1 MRYTYFKILI
11 IFTIAAILGGCL
23 YPENELAKNQIPNED
38 QLNMVQTAVEQYS
51 EETGGLMPIKTKS
64 NDTDIFE
71 KYLIDF
77 DKLKERNLLSE
88 LPGNAYENGGV
99 YQYTIITPE
108 DDPRV
113 KLIDLRNTEKLR
125 SVLVRLETYRS
136 KNIYPP
142 FGERVDEN
150 VYKIDYEKI
159 GFDSE
164 PQIKSPFSGEN
175 LPIIMNTDGNLYID
189 YRIDLNRAL
198 NEYDHTYKTGDDIRY
213 ILAEHSPF
221 VPAYSLP
228 YTIKNNEPVFL
239 SIE

>member
-1 MRYTYFKILI
+1 MRCTYFKIFVF
-11 IFTIAAILGGCL
+11 FTTMVILNGCL
-23 YPENELAKNQIPNED
+23 YPESELAKNQSPYED

-77 DKLKERNLLSE
+77 EKLKERNLLSE

-108 DDPRV
+108 DNPRV
-113 KLIDLRNTEKLR
+113 KLIDLRNTEELR
-125 SVLVRLETYRS
+125 SAVIRLETYRS

-142 FGERVDEN
+142 FGEKIDEN
-150 VYKIDYEKI
+150 VFKIDYEKL
-159 GFDSE
+159 GFNSE
-164 PQIKSPFSGEN
+164 PQIQSPFSGEN
-175 LPIIMNTDGNLYID
+175 LPIIMDTDGNLYID
-189 YRIDLNRAL
+189 YRIDLNNFL
-198 NEYDHTYKTGDDIRY
+198 NEYEHSYTTGDDIRY
-213 ILAEHSPF
+213 ILPDHSPF

-228 YTIKNNEPVFL
+228 YTIENNEPVFL
-239 SIE
+239 TH